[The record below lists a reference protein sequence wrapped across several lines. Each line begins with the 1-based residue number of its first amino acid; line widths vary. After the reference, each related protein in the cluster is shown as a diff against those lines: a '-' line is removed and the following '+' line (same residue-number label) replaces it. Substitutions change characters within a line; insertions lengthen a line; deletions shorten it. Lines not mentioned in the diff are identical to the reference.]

1 MEERWKELII
11 NEGFLCI
18 DATTFFEA
26 IEQDDLCSKKSWWNP
41 DVESLEIVNIII
53 IKAWDDDTFVFSLT
67 LASMDAFLIG
77 GVPTATLKLKSW
89 TGKLGMSSQ
98 APIV

>member
-11 NEGFLCI
+11 NEFFLCI

-26 IEQDDLCSKKSWWNP
+26 IEQYDVCSKKSRWNP

-53 IKAWDDDTFVFSLT
+53 IKAWDDDTFAFSET

-77 GVPTATLKLKSW
+77 GVHTDATLFS
-89 TGKLGMSSQ
+89 
-98 APIV
+98 